1 MARISRTRI
10 LIFALAFAAAA
21 CGGGVGGAQSTQSA
35 QTAPVAQSA
44 ATAPTAPRQLS
55 VERIY
60 SEPDLNGYL
69 LEDVQWSP
77 DGKQLTFFQASG
89 TGFGAKTELWSV
101 AASDGA
107 KHVLVDA
114 AKISE
119 LLPPDTAPA
128 SQATGLGRVA
138 AHKYYWSADSSEMV
152 FRSGAK
158 LTWLDLRT
166 MQTKVLAGSKTGGS
180 DASPG
185 DIEDPKFSPD
195 GKFVTFLRDRNIWIA
210 NIMNGESHPLTKGGS
225 EELRKGELDWLYP
238 EELDCATAYWWSSDS
253 QHIAFL
259 EMDERPV
266 TQYPIADLTTGGIQN
281 TRYPQAGEANPV
293 VRVGVIGADGGE
305 TKWMDTGADK
315 DIYLPRVQWLPDG
328 KSLAIQRLNR
338 AQNKLELLLADSAS
352 GKSRVVLT
360 ETDPYWINLGAANI
374 EFFADGRRFLWPSER
389 TGFRHLYIYDTD
401 GKMETQL
408 TQGNWAVETSA
419 GFGPG
424 AGAALRLD
432 EKHGFIYFLS
442 NKDNPVELHL
452 FRLSLA
458 DKTIRRVTSEAG
470 TDEVS
475 IAPDCGAFMDTFS
488 NVMTPER
495 QDLERMDA
503 RPIAPLNENR
513 VPELAAYRLSP
524 VEFLTVKAGDGVELH
539 AYTIK
544 PPNFDASKKYPV
556 LVQVYGGPSIQNV
569 VNKWD
574 DEAFL
579 WHQMMAQKG
588 YIIFALDNR
597 GSLGRGHNFETPV
610 FHHLGRFELADQLS
624 GVAYLKSLPYVDPS
638 RIGIWGWSYGGYMTL
653 NAMFN
658 APTVFKAGI
667 SVSPVS
673 DWRLYD
679 TAYTERYMGRPQDNP
694 DGYRDSSV
702 AAHAKQ
708 MRGKLLIAASTGD
721 DNVHFANTGEVLDSF
736 ISDGK
741 YPEIMVFP
749 GRGHGISDSAARI
762 ALFRRMT
769 QFLLDNL

>member
-1 MARISRTRI
+1 MARISRIHI
-10 LIFALAFAAAA
+10 LISAAALALVAAAS
-21 CGGGVGGAQSTQSA
+21 GEGGASPQS
-35 QTAPVAQSA
+35 
-44 ATAPTAPRQLS
+44 APTAPTTAKQLS

-60 SEPDLNGYL
+60 SEPDLNGSL

-77 DGKQLTFFQASG
+77 DGKQVTFFQSTG
-89 TGFGAKTELWSV
+89 TGFGPKAELWSV
-101 AASDGA
+101 AAADGA

-114 AKISE
+114 AKLSQ

-128 SQATGLGRVA
+128 SQATGLGRVS
-138 AHKYYWSADSSEMV
+138 AHKYYWSADSAEML
-152 FRSGAK
+152 FRSGGK

-166 MQTKVLAGSKTGGS
+166 MQTKLLADSKAFGVTAGVS
-180 DASPG
+180 

-195 GKFVTFLRDRNIWIA
+195 GKWVTFLRGSNIWIT
-210 NIMNGESHPLTKGGS
+210 NVMNGESHPLTKGGS
-225 EELRKGELDWLYP
+225 EAVREGELDWLYP
-238 EELDCATAYWWSSDS
+238 EELDCGTAYWWSPDS
-253 QHIAFL
+253 QQIAFL

-266 TQYPIADLTTGGIQN
+266 TQYPIADLSTGGIQN
-281 TRYPQAGEANPV
+281 TRYPQAGEANPA
-293 VRVGVIGADGGE
+293 VRVGVIGVGGGE

-338 AQNKLELLLADSAS
+338 AQNKLELLLADPGS
-352 GKSRVVLT
+352 GKSRVLLT
-360 ETDPYWINLGAANI
+360 ETDPFWINLGPANI

-389 TGFRHLYIYDTD
+389 TGFRHLYMYDID
-401 GKMETQL
+401 GKLETQL
-408 TQGNWAVETSA
+408 TQGNWAVDTSS

-424 AGAALRLD
+424 APTALRLD
-432 EKHGFIYFLS
+432 EKHGFVYFMS
-442 NKDNPVELHL
+442 NKDNRVEQHL

-458 DKTIRRVTSEAG
+458 DKTIRRVTTEAG
-470 TDEVS
+470 THEIS
-475 IAPDCGAFMDTFS
+475 IAPDCGAFLDTFS
-488 NVMTPER
+488 NAMTPPR
-495 QDLERMDA
+495 QDLERIDA
-503 RPIAPLNENR
+503 TPVAVLNEDR
-513 VPELAAYRLSP
+513 VPELVTYRLSP
-524 VEFLTVKAGDGVELH
+524 VEFLTVKAGDGTELQ

-556 LVQVYGGPSIQNV
+556 LVTVYGGPDVQNV
-569 VNKWD
+569 QNQWD
-574 DEAFL
+574 GEAFL

-597 GSLGRGHNFETPV
+597 GSLGRGHNFETPI

-624 GVAYLKSLPYVDPS
+624 GVSYLKSLPYVDSS

-658 APTVFKAGI
+658 ASTVFKAGI

-673 DWRLYD
+673 DWRFYD

-694 DGYRDSSV
+694 DGYRDSAV
-702 AAHAKQ
+702 ASRAKQ
-708 MRGKLLIAASTGD
+708 IRGKLLIAASTGD
-721 DNVHFANTGEVLDSF
+721 DNVHFANTGAVLDSF
-736 ISDGK
+736 ISNEQ

>member
-1 MARISRTRI
+1 MAGVSRTRI
-10 LIFALAFAAAA
+10 LIFALAFGAAASA
-21 CGGGVGGAQSTQSA
+21 GGSAIMRAQGVQSA
-35 QTAPVAQSA
+35 PIAPK
-44 ATAPTAPRQLS
+44 QLT

-60 SEPDLNGYL
+60 SEPDLNGSL
-69 LEDVQWSP
+69 LDDVQWSP
-77 DGKQLTFFQASG
+77 DGKQVTFFLASG
-89 TGFGAKTELWSV
+89 TGFGPKTELWSV
-101 AASDGA
+101 AAADGA

-114 AKISE
+114 ARISQ

-138 AHKYYWSADSSEMV
+138 AHKYYWSADSSEML
-152 FRSGAK
+152 FRSGGK

-166 MQTKVLAGSKTGGS
+166 MQTKPLADRSSQGAT
-180 DASPG
+180 ASVPG

-195 GKFVTFLRDRNIWIA
+195 GKFVSFLRDSNIWIA
-210 NIMNGESHPLTKGGS
+210 NVMNGESHPLTKGGS
-225 EELRKGELDWLYP
+225 EAVREGQLDWLYP
-238 EELDCATAYWWSSDS
+238 EELDCGTAYWWSPDS
-253 QHIAFL
+253 QQIALL

-266 TQYPIADLTTGGIQN
+266 TQYPIADLSTGGIQN

-293 VRVGVIGADGGE
+293 VRVGVIGVGGGE
-305 TKWMDTGADK
+305 IKWMDTGADK
-315 DIYLPRVQWLPDG
+315 DVYLPRVQWLPDG
-328 KSLAIQRLNR
+328 KNLAIQRLNR
-338 AQNKLELLLADSAS
+338 AQNKLELLLADAAT
-352 GKSRVVLT
+352 GKSRVLLT
-360 ETDPYWINLGAANI
+360 ETDPYWVNLGPTNI
-374 EFFADGRRFLWPSER
+374 EFFADGRRFVWPSER
-389 TGFRHLYIYDTD
+389 SGFRHLYIYDID
-401 GKMETQL
+401 GKMDTQL

-424 AGAALRLD
+424 ASAALRLD

-442 NKDNPVELHL
+442 NKDNPLELHL

-458 DKTIRRVTSEAG
+458 DKTVRRVTSEAG
-470 TDEVS
+470 THEVS
-475 IAPDCGAFMDTFS
+475 IAPDCAAFLDTFS
-488 NVMTPER
+488 NAMSPAR
-495 QDLERMDA
+495 QDLERIDA
-503 RPIAPLNENR
+503 TPIATLNEDR
-513 VPELAAYRLSP
+513 VPELATYRLSP
-524 VEFLTVKAGDGVELH
+524 VEFLTVKAGDGVELE

-556 LVQVYGGPSIQNV
+556 LIQVYGGPGVQNV
-569 VNKWD
+569 LNKWD

-597 GSLGRGHNFETPV
+597 GSLGRGHNFETPI
-610 FHHLGRFELADQLS
+610 FHHLGRFELSDQLS
-624 GVAYLKSLPYVDPS
+624 GVNYLKSLPYVDSS

-658 APTVFKAGI
+658 AATVFKAGI

-679 TAYTERYMGRPQDNP
+679 TAYTERYMGRPQDNA
-694 DGYRDSSV
+694 DGYRDSLV
-702 AAHAKQ
+702 AARSKQ

-721 DNVHFANTGEVLDSF
+721 DNVHFANTGEVLDYF
-736 ISDGK
+736 ISDEK